1 MTILLPLVVGLS
13 YDIGYAATPAGAD
26 PVAFGQAILVV
37 CIGAVLEG
45 AIFGDH
51 CSPIS
56 DTTVMSSIA
65 CASDHIDH
73 VRTQAPYAI
82 LTMTVALLIGY
93 LPVVMLDLS
102 PWIALALGAAALYA
116 FLLAKGKRVD
126 GPTDAAAPV
135 AEAT

>member
-13 YDIGYAATPAGAD
+13 YDIRFASAAAD
-26 PVAFGQAILVV
+26 TDPRAFGLSLMVI

-82 LTMTVALLIGY
+82 VTMLVALGVGYFPVTFLDVSPALSLAMGTGTLVLI
-93 LPVVMLDLS
+93 
-102 PWIALALGAAALYA
+102 
-116 FLLAKGKRVD
+116 LLLKGKRVD
-126 GPTDAAAPV
+126 APADAGSVP
-135 AEAT
+135 